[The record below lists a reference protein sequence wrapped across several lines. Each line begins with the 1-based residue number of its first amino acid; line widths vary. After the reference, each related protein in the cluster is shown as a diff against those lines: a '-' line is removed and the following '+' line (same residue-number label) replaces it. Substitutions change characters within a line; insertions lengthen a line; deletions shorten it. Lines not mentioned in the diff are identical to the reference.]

1 MLYAEFVLLVFR
13 LFLHHT
19 ISDLLSNNV
28 KHNGDKSSCYITF
41 TQFLLCLSI
50 PFLFHFILKRYVFIF
65 CVCCLLIGS
74 GIVFIPIEAT
84 AILTICNKTVIL
96 TLLENKNFSLK
107 LEGIYLIWCMISNVC
122 STSWPNHFPFH
133 YLSFRTT

>member
-96 TLLENKNFSLK
+96 TLLEKKFSLK
-107 LEGIYLIWCMISNVC
+107 LEEICWILLNRYQYISMFLLLFLGNMTYVH
-122 STSWPNHFPFH
+122 SVS
-133 YLSFRTT
+133 